1 MSQFESISGVGRI
14 RVVTPV
20 FPHPRHPERGRFLAN
35 LTDAWRATVHQIDVF
50 SVETLGFRIKRALR
64 PAQDVSQP
72 GINVTWAP
80 TLGQPFGG
88 VLPQRVRRR
97 MRRYNHGRVVA
108 AMTGAERGAFIYA
121 KFISAGAM
129 ARKVS
134 KITGEPYFVDL
145 GESKTLLTGPKHI
158 LAERRA
164 VMADA
169 SGVVCVSPR
178 LRDEAIELGADPAKV
193 EFLPNAP
200 DSALFHPR
208 DRAAC
213 RAELGLDP
221 DAFLTLYVGRF
232 SDRKGVL
239 RVDAALKQMQAPAQV
254 AYLGSGELTPDFDGI
269 TFKGSVGHDQLP
281 IWMNAADVLVLP
293 TLAEGCCN
301 VIAEALACGLP
312 VVSSDIDDIRWQV
325 PAEGVVLIDPRDPA
339 AIAAALDALAAD
351 PDKLAGMRA
360 SLTARAAETATDGRS
375 LQVLKW
381 IFRTLD
387 RTPAEQVS
395 A

>member
-1 MSQFESISGVGRI
+1 MSQFESISGFDRI

-35 LTDAWRATVHQIDVF
+35 LTDAWRATARQIDVF

-72 GINVTWAP
+72 GIKVTWAP

-97 MRRYNHGRVVA
+97 MRHYNHGRVVA

-169 SGVVCVSPR
+169 TGVVCVSPR
-178 LRDEAIELGADPAKV
+178 LRDEAIELGADPDKV
-193 EFLPNAP
+193 QLMPNAP
-200 DSALFHPR
+200 DPALFHPR

-221 DAFLTLYVGRF
+221 EAFLALYVGRF

-239 RVDAALKQMQAPAQV
+239 RVDAALKQMRTPVQV
-254 AYLGSGELTPDFDGI
+254 AYLGSGELKPDFAGKV
-269 TFKGSVGHDQLP
+269 FQGSVGHDQLP
-281 IWMNAADVLVLP
+281 LWMNAADVLVLP

-301 VIAEALACGLP
+301 VIAEAMACGLP

-325 PAEGVVLIDPRDPA
+325 PAEGVVLVDPRDPA
-339 AIAAALDALAAD
+339 AIAAALDDLASD
-351 PDKLAGMRA
+351 SDRLAGMRRA
-360 SLTARAAETATDGRS
+360 LADRAALTDGDGRS
-375 LQVLKW
+375 MQVLKW
-381 IFRTLD
+381 IATTLD
-387 RTPAEQVS
+387 RSPSEKVCA
-395 A
+395 